1 MILRVSN
8 DQKSVIS
15 INSVLTFSFLLL
27 WHNYA
32 GSGGFTWIS
41 GLFVNYEV
49 SLYNLLEILPNARH
63 QI

>member
-1 MILRVSN
+1 MT
-8 DQKSVIS
+8 KK
-15 INSVLTFSFLLL
+15 VLFLLIQFSL
-27 WHNYA
+27 SLFYYCDIIMLEVEGLHEW
-32 GSGGFTWIS
+32 S